1 MNLAELKE
9 AYKARKLALDSA
21 KKEEEKYKALL
32 KDAMLEAGESD
43 YTDEA
48 GYRFE
53 RIVQERKSMDEEK
66 LLAELHERNLT
77 SCIATKEVVD
87 EDNKTLV
94 EVGTYECHTAES
106 STTTAQLQ
114 PQKKN
119 TTDLTL
125 YTDPEAPIKRGDI
138 LYIYELDEY
147 DKPIM
152 STEFKAIADKPYKK
166 RTQLIVSL
174 LSEEEV

>member
-66 LLAELHERNLT
+66 KEAVNAPADEKQEQEKGTEAPTEGAVSPEVTPEQEEKKEDKPKKVYHFTSENPYLTVSAVGVYFSNGKASTDNLAVAKYLAGLEGVE
-77 SCIATKEVVD
+77 
-87 EDNKTLV
+87 LV
-94 EVGTYECHTAES
+94 EE
-106 STTTAQLQ
+106 
-114 PQKKN
+114 
-119 TTDLTL
+119 
-125 YTDPEAPIKRGDI
+125 
-138 LYIYELDEY
+138 
-147 DKPIM
+147 
-152 STEFKAIADKPYKK
+152 
-166 RTQLIVSL
+166 
-174 LSEEEV
+174 

>member
-66 LLAELHERNLT
+66 LLVELHERNLT
-77 SCIATKEVVD
+77 SCITTKEVVD
-87 EDNKTLV
+87 EDATLKAV
-94 EVGTYECHTAES
+94 EAGELPQEVLADALKVTEVVMTANLREWRHFLS
-106 STTTAQLQ
+106 LRACGSTGKPH
-114 PQKKN
+114 PQMLEVAVPLLKELRERVPVVFD
-119 TTDLTL
+119 DLEPMEWETV
-125 YTDPEAPIKRGDI
+125 K
-138 LYIYELDEY
+138 
-147 DKPIM
+147 
-152 STEFKAIADKPYKK
+152 
-166 RTQLIVSL
+166 
-174 LSEEEV
+174 

>member
-77 SCIATKEVVD
+77 SCTGTRNVILEIPAAGERHLPPVVVSD
-87 EDNKTLV
+87 EARQQ
-94 EVGTYECHTAES
+94 H
-106 STTTAQLQ
+106 
-114 PQKKN
+114 
-119 TTDLTL
+119 
-125 YTDPEAPIKRGDI
+125 
-138 LYIYELDEY
+138 
-147 DKPIM
+147 
-152 STEFKAIADKPYKK
+152 ADYQ
-166 RTQLIVSL
+166 RNGFWRHW
-174 LSEEEV
+174 

>member
-53 RIVQERKSMDEEK
+53 RIVQERKSMNEEK
-66 LLAELHERNLT
+66 LLAELH
-77 SCIATKEVVD
+77 
-87 EDNKTLV
+87 
-94 EVGTYECHTAES
+94 GWES
-106 STTTAQLQ
+106 DLLQ
-114 PQKKN
+114 RQ
-119 TTDLTL
+119 
-125 YTDPEAPIKRGDI
+125 EH
-138 LYIYELDEY
+138 
-147 DKPIM
+147 
-152 STEFKAIADKPYKK
+152 SWKAF
-166 RTQLIVSL
+166 L
-174 LSEEEV
+174 

>member
-43 YTDEA
+43 YTDED

-87 EDNKTLV
+87 EDATLKAV
-94 EVGTYECHTAES
+94 EAGELPQEVLADALKVTEVVMTANLREWRHFLS
-106 STTTAQLQ
+106 LRACGSTGKPH
-114 PQKKN
+114 PQMLEVAVPLLKELRERVPVVFD
-119 TTDLTL
+119 DLEPMEWETV
-125 YTDPEAPIKRGDI
+125 K
-138 LYIYELDEY
+138 
-147 DKPIM
+147 
-152 STEFKAIADKPYKK
+152 
-166 RTQLIVSL
+166 
-174 LSEEEV
+174 

>member
-66 LLAELHERNLT
+66 LLAELHPLCMAVSVCYFSRE
-77 SCIATKEVVD
+77 
-87 EDNKTLV
+87 
-94 EVGTYECHTAES
+94 
-106 STTTAQLQ
+106 
-114 PQKKN
+114 
-119 TTDLTL
+119 
-125 YTDPEAPIKRGDI
+125 YTEAPRM
-138 LYIYELDEY
+138 E
-147 DKPIM
+147 
-152 STEFKAIADKPYKK
+152 S
-166 RTQLIVSL
+166 RVR
-174 LSEEEV
+174 

>member
-21 KKEEEKYKALL
+21 KKEEEKYKELL

-77 SCIATKEVVD
+77 SCITTKEVVD
-87 EDNKTLV
+87 EDATLKAV
-94 EVGTYECHTAES
+94 EAGELPQEVLADALQVTEVVMTANLREWRHFLS
-106 STTTAQLQ
+106 LRACGSTGKPH
-114 PQKKN
+114 PQMLEVAVPLLKELRERVPVVFD
-119 TTDLTL
+119 DLEPMEWETV
-125 YTDPEAPIKRGDI
+125 K
-138 LYIYELDEY
+138 
-147 DKPIM
+147 
-152 STEFKAIADKPYKK
+152 
-166 RTQLIVSL
+166 
-174 LSEEEV
+174 

>member
-87 EDNKTLV
+87 EDATLKAV
-94 EVGTYECHTAES
+94 EAGELPQEVLADALQVTEVVMTANLREWRHFLS
-106 STTTAQLQ
+106 LRACGSTGKPH
-114 PQKKN
+114 PQMLEVAVPLLKELRERVPVVFD
-119 TTDLTL
+119 DLEPMEWETV
-125 YTDPEAPIKRGDI
+125 K
-138 LYIYELDEY
+138 
-147 DKPIM
+147 
-152 STEFKAIADKPYKK
+152 
-166 RTQLIVSL
+166 
-174 LSEEEV
+174 

>member
-66 LLAELHERNLT
+66 LLAELHERT
-77 SCIATKEVVD
+77 
-87 EDNKTLV
+87 
-94 EVGTYECHTAES
+94 
-106 STTTAQLQ
+106 QLHRHRSMVTVPRLI
-114 PQKKN
+114 PQ
-119 TTDLTL
+119 LTL
-125 YTDPEAPIKRGDI
+125 TLLEQVQILLLRQRQRRRLEQNSRKSMKRWQI
-138 LYIYELDEY
+138 
-147 DKPIM
+147 
-152 STEFKAIADKPYKK
+152 
-166 RTQLIVSL
+166 
-174 LSEEEV
+174 SE